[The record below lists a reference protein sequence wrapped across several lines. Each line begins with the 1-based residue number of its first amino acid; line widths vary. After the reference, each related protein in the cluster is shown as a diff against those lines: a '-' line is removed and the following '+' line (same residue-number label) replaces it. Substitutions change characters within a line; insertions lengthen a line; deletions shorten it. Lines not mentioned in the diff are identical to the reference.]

1 MKVRHLS
8 RHWSASAPN
17 AGTLS
22 GNHSICIGDTSFLS
36 STVSGGVW
44 TSSQGSVATVDS
56 NTGAVVGIGS
66 GNTIITYTII
76 GCRNVSIT
84 FTMTVKPNNTIILIS
99 PSGSNNQTVIDS
111 NAINPISYE
120 TTGATGAIVT
130 GLPSGVSF
138 SWTPNLLIISGIP
151 TITGTFNYTVT
162 MIGGCNVGSNVASG
176 SITVNSTGSGLG
188 SRNR

>member
-1 MKVRHLS
+1 
-8 RHWSASAPN
+8 
-17 AGTLS
+17 
-22 GNHSICIGDTSFLS
+22 
-36 STVSGGVW
+36 
-44 TSSQGSVATVDS
+44 
-56 NTGAVVGIGS
+56 
-66 GNTIITYTII
+66 
-76 GCRNVSIT
+76 
-84 FTMTVKPNNTIILIS
+84 MTVKPNNTIILIS

-176 SITVNSTGSGLG
+176 SITVNSSGSGLG